1 MTRVLSLLAIAGLV
15 GGCASHA
22 SVTTAHTVGE
32 GNFQGA
38 IEPGVGSVSTDVAP
52 TFNAAFRY
60 GVSEKVD
67 IGARFGSIVYELT
80 GKYMF
85 TDTEGTVV
93 SIAPAATLFAIGGGG
108 GGAGFFTAST
118 PVLIGI
124 PVGESQFIVGPNW
137 VIYSAIGG
145 GAGVS
150 SGGLTMGP
158 GAHLAYSAKMGE
170 KFRLHPE
177 LSLKLP
183 GVINFASAG
192 AGGSSVS
199 AGSTS
204 TGVPIVGFT
213 LGMLFGGD

>member
-1 MTRVLSLLAIAGLV
+1 MTRAFSLLTIAALL
-15 GGCASHA
+15 GGCAAHT
-22 SVTTAHTVGE
+22 SVTTAHTVGQ

-38 IEPGVGSVSTDVAP
+38 IEPGVGSVSGLTAP

-67 IGARFGSIVYELT
+67 LGARLGSTAYEVT

-93 SIAPAATLFAIGGGG
+93 SIAPAATLFALGG
-108 GGAGFFTAST
+108 GGAVGGFFTAST

-137 VIYSAIGG
+137 VIFSAFGG
-145 GAGVS
+145 GGGTSAGA
-150 SGGLTMGP
+150 LTMGP
-158 GAHLAYSAKMGE
+158 GAHLAYSAKLGD

-199 AGSTS
+199 GGATSAGIP
-204 TGVPIVGFT
+204 VVGFT
-213 LGMLFGGD
+213 LGMLFGGN